1 MISYYSATEAK
12 QLILQA
18 GKQLVDAGLVARTWG
33 NISARIS
40 KAQMAITPSGR
51 AYDTLTEDQIVLVNL
66 EDCSYEGSIKPSSE
80 KGIHAGVY
88 LLRPEAKFIIHTHQ
102 TKASVFSIGEEN
114 YSELNSLDQKIL
126 GNSIPCAPYGIS
138 STKML
143 RKEVL
148 KCVEANPKSNGFLM
162 CSHGALCVGR
172 NFADA
177 FLVSS
182 ALERV
187 CQKAIE
193 QRVMEQIG
201 KKAYTEEVRRNSYLL
216 RQEYGVP
223 IPKEITDLGQSKR
236 QGDHV
241 ILTLNGQK
249 IEFDMNAKQSDL
261 PAVALQHIK
270 IYESQKVTNIIH
282 LKDPDVVTVSSA
294 GKTMIPALDDLAQIA
309 GIAIRHCPID
319 SAYRGLRGRNAVLIH
334 QSGALCAGNSLD
346 ETSAVGLILKKAC
359 ETEIY
364 GSFLKK
370 PHKLGLI
377 DRWIQRTFY
386 LLKYSKLK
394 K

>member
-1 MISYYSATEAK
+1 MISYYSAKEAK

-40 KAQMAITPSGR
+40 QTEMVITPSGR
-51 AYDTLTEDQIVLVNL
+51 AYDTMTEDQIVLVNL
-66 EDCSYEGSIKPSSE
+66 EDCSYQGTIKPSSE

-88 LLRPEAKFIIHTHQ
+88 LLRLEAKFIIHTHQ
-102 TKASVFSIGEEN
+102 TKASVYSIGEEN
-114 YSELNSLDQKIL
+114 LSDLNAIDQKIL
-126 GNSIPCAPYGIS
+126 GEVVPCALYGIS

-148 KCVEANPKSNGFLM
+148 KSVEANPKSNGFLM
-162 CSHGALCVGR
+162 CSHGALCIGR

-182 ALERV
+182 GLERV
-187 CQKAIE
+187 CQNAIE
-193 QRVMEQIG
+193 HRVMDQIG
-201 KKAYTEEVRRNSYLL
+201 KKVFTEEDRRNGYLL
-216 RQEYGVP
+216 HQKSGMP
-223 IPKEITDLGQSKR
+223 IPKEIPDFGQSER

-241 ILTLNGQK
+241 ILNLGNQL
-249 IEFDMNAKQSDL
+249 IEYDMNAKQSDL
-261 PAVALQHIK
+261 PAVALQHKK
-270 IYESQKVTNIIH
+270 IYETQKVSYIMH
-282 LKDPDVVTVSSA
+282 LKDPDVVTVSCA
-294 GKTMIPALDDLAQIA
+294 CKTMIPALDDLAQIA
-309 GIAIRHCPID
+309 GITIRHQPFE
-319 SAYRGLRGRNAVLIH
+319 SAFRGLRRRNAVFIH
-334 QSGALCAGNSLD
+334 QSGALCTGNSLD
-346 ETSAVGLILKKAC
+346 EASAVGLVLKKAC

-364 GSFLKK
+364 GSFLRK
-370 PHKLGLI
+370 PHTLSLI